1 MLKNFWDEL
10 PYFYRQI
17 FKLRKRGLFQ
27 MPALF
32 FSKDNFAQVGEEWPI
47 FFSMQSIEFSPA
59 QQQRNVF
66 DDLLPFHANMSRALR
81 LKWF

>member
-17 FKLRKRGLFQ
+17 FQLRKRGLFQ

-32 FSKDNFAQVGEEWPI
+32 FSKDNFA
-47 FFSMQSIEFSPA
+47 
-59 QQQRNVF
+59 
-66 DDLLPFHANMSRALR
+66 
-81 LKWF
+81 